1 MSLNREVRTA
11 SGRASDT
18 KVQGMTTRLIRTLAT
33 GAALALTLT
42 MSACGSDDDGGG
54 SGSGSGSGGDA
65 ASFETIN
72 EGTLKVCSDIPY
84 RPFDV
89 MEGETFTGF
98 DGDLVTEIAAGLEV
112 ELEVQD
118 SGFDGLQSGLALNSN
133 QCDMVASAMTITE
146 EREENLDFTDGY
158 YDSEQSLLVPTSS
171 GIASIDE
178 LAGKK
183 VGVQQGT
190 TGKSYTEENAPE
202 GTDIISFPSDA
213 EMFTAI
219 EAGQVDALL
228 QDLPVNLA
236 HTADGDFEV
245 VETYSTGEEYG
256 FAVREGNTA
265 LRDAINEQ
273 LAELRDNGKYDELYQ
288 KYFSTD

>member
-1 MSLNREVRTA
+1 
-11 SGRASDT
+11 
-18 KVQGMTTRLIRTLAT
+18 MTTRLHRTLAG

-42 MSACGSDDDGGG
+42 MSACGSDDESPSTAASGG
-54 SGSGSGSGGDA
+54 SSVQTISEGS
-65 ASFETIN
+65 
-72 EGTLKVCSDIPY
+72 LKVCSDIPY
-84 RPFDV
+84 KPFDV
-89 MEGETFTGF
+89 MDGDTYTGF
-98 DGDLVTEIAAGLEV
+98 DGDLVNEIAQGLEL

-146 EREENLDFTDGY
+146 DREKNLDFTDGY
-158 YDSEQSLLVPTSS
+158 YDSEQSLMVPTGSD
-171 GIASIDE
+171 IASIED
-178 LAGKK
+178 LDGKK

-202 GTDIISFPSDA
+202 GAQVISFPSDA
-213 EMFTAI
+213 EMFNAI
-219 EAGQVDALL
+219 KAGQVDALL

-236 HTADGDFEV
+236 HTEGGDFEV

-273 LAELRDNGKYDELYQ
+273 LGELRDNGTYDELYE
-288 KYFSTD
+288 KYFSTN

>member
-1 MSLNREVRTA
+1 
-11 SGRASDT
+11 
-18 KVQGMTTRLIRTLAT
+18 MTTRLIRSLAT

-54 SGSGSGSGGDA
+54 SGSGSGSGSGDA
-65 ASFETIN
+65 ASVETIS

-84 RPFDV
+84 KPFDV
-89 MEGETFTGF
+89 MDGDTYTGF
-98 DGDLVTEIAAGLEV
+98 DGDLVNEIANGLEL

-146 EREENLDFTDGY
+146 EREQNRDFTDGY
-158 YDSEQSLLVPTSS
+158 YDSEQSLMVPTGSD
-171 GIASIDE
+171 IAAIDD
-178 LAGKK
+178 LGGKK

-213 EMFTAI
+213 EMFNAI
-219 EAGQVDALL
+219 KAGQVDALL

-236 HTADGDFEV
+236 HTEGGDFEV

-273 LAELRDNGKYDELYQ
+273 LAALRDSGKYDELYE
-288 KYFSTD
+288 KYFSTS